1 MQPLRTFNGAA
12 VNGFLYTRGR
22 SDAVL
27 CIMHPREF
35 LATGSDLRLEHE
47 VALLDVAF
55 LRDAGFRR
63 VVLVG
68 NSGGASLYGFHNEQS
83 LLAATDRL
91 DHTPGGRGV
100 PLREAD
106 MPAVDGMV
114 FVAPHPGQGIVPPS
128 RPPASSGSGSA
139 AATTGRRWR
148 RENRRGGSL
157 RALRSGTG
165 WGSTLAEAR
174 LAAGCAGR
182 LACRSGLP

>member
-1 MQPLRTFNGAA
+1 MGGVPEGTEVSVQPLRAFDGAA
-12 VNGFLYTRGR
+12 VNGFLYARGR
-22 SDAVL
+22 SDTVL
-27 CIMHPREF
+27 CVKSP
-35 LATGSDLRLEHE
+35 
-47 VALLDVAF
+47 
-55 LRDAGFRR
+55 
-63 VVLVG
+63 
-68 NSGGASLYGFHNEQS
+68 
-83 LLAATDRL
+83 LAATDRL
-91 DHTPGGRGV
+91 DHMPGDRGV

-114 FVAPHPGQGIVPPS
+114 FVAPHSGQGIVPPF

-139 AATTGRRWR
+139 ATTTGRRWR

-165 WGSTLAEAR
+165 RGGTSAEAR